1 MEQANGDVTAKPL
14 ECLWWRRRSRDDPS
28 GRTRRSFAPF
38 RCTESSRT
46 VHTYNCV
53 PGSSLTRYNLRRSCP
68 LNCHA
73 RSMDLQQAADALNT
87 FAHDLKPIV
96 DRDPEQEVQGLA
108 LPIIDAVLA
117 AARAHIPS
125 GDPVLDL
132 ATELRTPQVEHAERL
147 DAAIGPR
154 LWRRGVAGVA
164 AESAGVGRRA
174 ASINWAGVMVLVRT
188 RASASRPQ
196 RGTPRR
202 TRRPRRWLGTCG
214 GSSLP
219 NLLR

>member
-14 ECLWWRRRSRDDPS
+14 ECLWWRRRSIDDPS
-28 GRTRRSFAPF
+28 DRTWRSFAPF
-38 RCTESSRT
+38 RSTDSSRS

-132 ATELRTPQVEHAERL
+132 ATELRTPESVDSDETVRAV
-147 DAAIGPR
+147 DALIAAGQI
-154 LWRRGVAGVA
+154 LEALRRGGADAPPMPLIG
-164 AESAGVGRRA
+164 
-174 ASINWAGVMVLVRT
+174 
-188 RASASRPQ
+188 
-196 RGTPRR
+196 
-202 TRRPRRWLGTCG
+202 
-214 GSSLP
+214 
-219 NLLR
+219 